1 MASVTSPYAM
11 TLTLNVLNHLGINLY
26 SNVPAVIS
34 EVVANAY
41 DADAERVDIQ
51 IDSHAG
57 TIIISDDGCGMT
69 TSEINERYLCVGY
82 QRRENLQALTP
93 RFQRPVMGRKG
104 IGKLSLFSIARVIE
118 VFTTKDG
125 ERCAFRMRVADIQ
138 AQIDD
143 LDSGKYHPEPIPS
156 EFPEDLTHGTRIVLR
171 DLKKDLR
178 NVGTGLRKRTARRF
192 SIIGSEYNFQVFIGG
207 KEVTAADRDY
217 FHKAQFLWI
226 YDQDPDAKSIGDRCT
241 NAEEQM
247 IRNPIELPEG
257 EVKGWIAT
265 AFNPKDLKDEG
276 EQISRVTLMVR
287 GKLAHENLLEEVK
300 ESSIFESYLFGEIH
314 ADFLDSDDAQDIATS
329 SRQKIVEDDPR
340 YLALIEWFSTQVRAI
355 GSRWTELRN
364 KSGTKSALLNPH
376 VKAWFGTLEGDTR
389 KRAERLFGK
398 INQLTLDNPQERAAL
413 LAHSILAFEVLRYRD
428 NLDALDEL
436 EVTDLPALKVLF
448 GNIEDLEAVMYHR
461 IVDQRLRVIEKLQR
475 HIDEDVLEKVL
486 QTHLFDHLWLLDP
499 SWERATDRTMEE
511 GVGKAFA
518 NITASLP
525 KTVRDSRM
533 DLRYKKISGAHVIV
547 ELKRYSA
554 RTNTMELLEQVDK
567 YRNALLM
574 HLRQAGREEERVECV
589 CVVGKDPSDWS
600 TQVEGREK
608 SRRMMKSIEARIVK
622 YEELLA
628 NARYSYQEYLEQDE
642 KTTYLRKL
650 LTSLAD
656 EGGF

>member
-1 MASVTSPYAM
+1 MTSPYAM

-41 DADAERVDIQ
+41 DADAETVNIQ
-51 IDSHAG
+51 IDSGAG
-57 TIIISDDGCGMT
+57 TITISDDGCGMT
-69 TSEINERYLCVGY
+69 ASEVNERYLCVGY
-82 QRRENLQALTP
+82 QRRDKQQALTP

-118 VFTTKDG
+118 VFTTKNG

-143 LDSGKYHPEPIPS
+143 LDSGKYYPEPIPA
-156 EFPEDLTHGTRIVLR
+156 EYPDDLTQGTRIILR

-178 NVGTGLRKRTARRF
+178 NVAAGLRKRTARRF

-207 KEVTAADRDY
+207 REVTATDRDY

-226 YDQDPDAKSIGDRCT
+226 YDQDPEASFVTDRCT
-241 NAEEQM
+241 NAEEQT
-247 IRNPIELPEG
+247 IRNPVNLPEG
-257 EVKGWIAT
+257 QIRGWIAT

-314 ADFLDSDDAQDIATS
+314 ADFLDHDDAQDIATS
-329 SRQKIVEDDPR
+329 SRQRIVEDDPR
-340 YLALIEWFSTQVRAI
+340 YLALVEWFSAQVRSI

-364 KSGTKSALLNPH
+364 KKGTATALLNPH
-376 VKAWFGTLEGDTR
+376 VKAWFGTLEGDTK

-398 INQLTLDNPQERAAL
+398 INQLTLDSPKERAEL

-428 NLDALDEL
+428 NLDAIEELDVE
-436 EVTDLPALKVLF
+436 DLPALKVLF
-448 GNIEDLEAVMYHR
+448 SNIEDLEAVMYHR
-461 IVDQRLRVIEKLQR
+461 IADQRLKVIEKLQQ
-475 HIDEDVLEKVL
+475 HIDDNVLEKVL
-486 QTHLFDHLWLLDP
+486 QAHLFDNLWLLDP

-511 GVGKAFA
+511 GIGRAFA
-518 NITASLP
+518 NITENLP
-525 KTVRDSRM
+525 KEVRDSRM

-547 ELKRYSA
+547 ELKRYSVV
-554 RTNTMELLEQVDK
+554 TKSIDLYTQVDK
-567 YRNALLM
+567 YRNALLL
-574 HLRQAGREEERVECV
+574 HLRQAGRGDERVECV
-589 CVVGKDPSDWS
+589 CVIGKDPSDWS
-600 TQVEGREK
+600 DEDGRGKSEK
-608 SRRMMKSIEARIVK
+608 LLKTIDTRIVK

-628 NARYSYQEYLEQDE
+628 NARYSYKEYLEQDE

-656 EGGF
+656 DGGF